1 MRIDIIV
8 GEVHF
13 AKLELILIIAAVR
26 IPGKFI
32 CEVFLICR
40 AVSSDQ
46 ELSCAFP
53 VCQLDGSGEF
63 GFGVSQDFILHLAYQ
78 NFVTQYI
85 VSEREHTAD
94 PDMNWVVKVVA
105 LGQLTF

>member
-1 MRIDIIV
+1 M
-8 GEVHF
+8 
-13 AKLELILIIAAVR
+13 
-26 IPGKFI
+26 
-32 CEVFLICR
+32 
-40 AVSSDQ
+40 
-46 ELSCAFP
+46 
-53 VCQLDGSGEF
+53 
-63 GFGVSQDFILHLAYQ
+63 SQDSILHLAYQ